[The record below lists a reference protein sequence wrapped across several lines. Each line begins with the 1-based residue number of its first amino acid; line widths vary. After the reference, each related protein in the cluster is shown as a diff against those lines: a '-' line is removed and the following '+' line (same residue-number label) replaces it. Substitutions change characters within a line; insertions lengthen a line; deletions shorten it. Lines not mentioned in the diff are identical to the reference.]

1 MRIHRYARLVIW
13 RERNTL
19 SATALKA
26 YCNFFFSLFLS
37 PPLSTQS
44 GLFYFT
50 MLFTS
55 DTIALILSTFH
66 SIPFLGLLL
75 LIRFIACVR
84 EYKNQHNIIL
94 MHSQV
99 FSDSND
105 LYVFGMY
112 LVRLM
117 CLDNEKH
124 RKVPVFLLL
133 KCIGMY
139 RLVAHYFREYIKS
152 NNLNNNNNNKRLRAI
167 FYQSIIIIVI
177 CTCCSFIYTIE
188 NSSKKSINFV
198 LCYRYWMYTC
208 SVIQSFPCKPHQ

>member
-1 MRIHRYARLVIW
+1 MLQHSKLIAIFSSHCFRRRRCRRNLVYFTLLCFLPM
-13 RERNTL
+13 TL
-19 SATALKA
+19 SH
-26 YCNFFFSLFLS
+26 S
-37 PPLSTQS
+37 
-44 GLFYFT
+44 FYR
-50 MLFTS
+50 
-55 DTIALILSTFH
+55 H

-139 RLVAHYFREYIKS
+139 RLVTHYFREYIKS
-152 NNLNNNNNNKRLRAI
+152 DNLNNNNNNKRLRAI

-177 CTCCSFIYTIE
+177 CTCYSFIYTIE

-198 LCYRYWMYTC
+198 LCSRYWMDTC

>member
-1 MRIHRYARLVIW
+1 M
-13 RERNTL
+13 ER
-19 SATALKA
+19 AKHVEC
-26 YCNFFFSLFLS
+26 Y
-37 PPLSTQS
+37 STQS
-44 GLFYFT
+44 LLQFFLLIVFVAAVVDAIWFILLYYPFYQWHYRT
-50 MLFTS
+50 HS
-55 DTIALILSTFH
+55 IDIPFH

-152 NNLNNNNNNKRLRAI
+152 DNLNNNNNNKRLRAI

-177 CTCCSFIYTIE
+177 CTCFSFIYTIE

-198 LCYRYWMYTC
+198 LCSRYWMDTC
-208 SVIQSFPCKPHQ
+208 SVIQSFPCKPHQW